1 LERTVLSSAEPEY
14 TVDMVADGTMYRVAV
29 EEDGIMC
36 ATYVSSMHLVE
47 EKVPYLR
54 QKVRDIAREAFLKDR
69 EDV

>member
-1 LERTVLSSAEPEY
+1 LSTAEQDY
-14 TVDMVADGTMYRVAV
+14 TVDMIADGTMYRVAV
-29 EEDGIMC
+29 EEDGIVC

-54 QKVRDIAREAFLKDR
+54 QRVREIAREAFLKDR